1 MVSTS
6 QILTMGFTQTCLRA
20 PGAILQ
26 QETNLA
32 ATSSNGEARLWA
44 VPLCRVKKSMSK
56 RSDYSFGGCA
66 QNCGNLAFSRRRHTG
81 VKLDNLQAQFASS
94 SYFSSWSLESFEPPG
109 FSLSNYLGS
118 PNSKRRQTAS
128 CNSGS
133 RSISSP
139 SPGSPR
145 YDSEEGT
152 EFQEKAKRGSDV
164 FQDFQG
170 KFQEQDG
177 DEESHLGYNEKAR
190 SASGVSDLFNEE
202 GKNGNGTGNDE
213 GEEDGNNSAGYES
226 WGDESDTSSQSSGS
240 ASVGSAADS
249 LAIGGKEPVYQ
260 VLIYTL
266 FQPQLQ
272 FLYFF
277 SPFYT
282 KVLPTCG

>member
-1 MVSTS
+1 
-6 QILTMGFTQTCLRA
+6 MGFTQTCLGA
-20 PGAILQ
+20 PSAILQ

-32 ATSSNGEARLWA
+32 ATSSNREARLWA
-44 VPLCRVKKSMSK
+44 VPLCRVKKSSISK
-56 RSDYSFGGCA
+56 RSEYSFGGCA
-66 QNCGNLAFSRRRHTG
+66 QNCGNLALSRRRHTG
-81 VKLDNLQAQFASS
+81 VKLANLQAQFASS
-94 SYFSSWSLESFEPPG
+94 SYFSSWSLESCKPPG
-109 FSLSNYLGS
+109 FSLSNYLVS
-118 PNSKRRQTAS
+118 PNSKQRQTAS

-177 DEESHLGYNEKAR
+177 DEEPHLGYKDMAR

-202 GKNGNGTGNDE
+202 GKNGKNGDE
-213 GEEDGNNSAGYES
+213 EGAEDGNNSAGYES
-226 WGDESDTSSQSSGS
+226 WGDESDISTQSSSGS

-260 VLIYTL
+260 VLI
-266 FQPQLQ
+266 
-272 FLYFF
+272 
-277 SPFYT
+277 
-282 KVLPTCG
+282 

>member
-1 MVSTS
+1 
-6 QILTMGFTQTCLRA
+6 MGFTQTCLRA
-20 PGAILQ
+20 PSAILQ

-32 ATSSNGEARLWA
+32 ATSSNREARLWA
-44 VPLCRVKKSMSK
+44 VPLCRVKKSISK
-56 RSDYSFGGCA
+56 RSDCSFGGCA

-94 SYFSSWSLESFEPPG
+94 SYFSAWSLESFEPPG
-109 FSLSNYLGS
+109 FSLSKYLVS
-118 PNSKRRQTAS
+118 PNSKRQTAS

-177 DEESHLGYNEKAR
+177 DEESHLGYNDKAR
-190 SASGVSDLFNEE
+190 SVSGVSDLFNEE
-202 GKNGNGTGNDE
+202 GKNGNGDE

-260 VLIYTL
+260 VLI
-266 FQPQLQ
+266 
-272 FLYFF
+272 
-277 SPFYT
+277 
-282 KVLPTCG
+282 

>member
-1 MVSTS
+1 
-6 QILTMGFTQTCLRA
+6 MGFTQTCLRA
-20 PGAILQ
+20 PSAILQ

-32 ATSSNGEARLWA
+32 ATSSNREAQLWA
-44 VPLCRVKKSMSK
+44 VPLCRVKKSITK
-56 RSDYSFGGCA
+56 TSDCSFGGCA

-94 SYFSSWSLESFEPPG
+94 SYFSSWSLESLKSSPA
-109 FSLSNYLGS
+109 FSLSNNLVS
-118 PNSKRRQTAS
+118 PNSKRQTAS

-177 DEESHLGYNEKAR
+177 DEESHLGYNNLAR
-190 SASGVSDLFNEE
+190 SASAVSDLFNEE
-202 GKNGNGTGNDE
+202 GKNGNGDE
-213 GEEDGNNSAGYES
+213 GAEDGDNSAGYES
-226 WGDESDTSSQSSGS
+226 WGDESDTSTQSSGS
-240 ASVGSAADS
+240 ASVGSVADS

-260 VLIYTL
+260 VL
-266 FQPQLQ
+266 
-272 FLYFF
+272 
-277 SPFYT
+277 
-282 KVLPTCG
+282 K